1 MYSNYIHNWRT
12 FGWLLDHTLFASGTE
27 KKISWIV
34 KTNEDIDEEIR
45 DHVENYLD
53 KVTPEQSTYIALHVG
68 IFWSIGRFIIKNE
81 DTVDVMLDSKKI
93 YEHLKEEKDSSD
105 KFIHE
110 RTWFLRELIKQRKLK
125 IRYHLIHSE
134 ENLAKKLI

>member
-1 MYSNYIHNWRT
+1 ME
-12 FGWLLDHTLFASGTE
+12 HTLFACGTE

-34 KTNEDIDEEIR
+34 KTNEDVDEEIR

-53 KVTPEQSTYIALHVG
+53 KVTPEQSTYIALQVG

-81 DTVDVMLDSKKI
+81 DTVNVMLDSKTM
-93 YEHLKEEKDSSD
+93 YEHLKDETDNPD

-110 RTWFLRELIKQRKLK
+110 RTWFLRDLIRQRKLK
-125 IRYHLIHSE
+125 VNYHLIESK